1 MAKEWDFLTAGDYAK
16 HICEVYGLNYK
27 QVGRIVID
35 IAPHDLVAI
44 YVTLWGDKRLL
55 EVRPPDP
62 KEVKIVMVQP
72 DEAQHE
78 AD

>member
-1 MAKEWDFLTAGDYAK
+1 MTKEWNILKADDYAK

-35 IAPHDLVAI
+35 IAPQDVVTI

-62 KEVKIVMVQP
+62 KEVKIMMVQP
-72 DEAQHE
+72 DETKQE